1 MEKQLKIHPNLK
13 PIAAATL
20 LALATISPTAQA
32 ASNAELEA
40 QVKALTQLVEQLRQ
54 DVAKKTD
61 SSNVAT
67 QEDVEGVRADLENFK
82 YDQSRSRERN
92 TVKSAR
98 DTTFFGVVQI
108 RAQGQSESTTSGN
121 PAPTDSRKSTFE
133 VPTALFGLRGNLYR
147 DYVDGKN
154 LDYQMSFTYAK
165 RTTQA
170 GGTSDLN
177 LADAFVRYH
186 LTSTNGGLEVPRV
199 NLTLGQQL
207 LPFGL
212 EAQAPED
219 LRPTINVSQASARL
233 GLFTRQV
240 GAILRGDV
248 EPYVDYAANYRA
260 PLAEFALG
268 VVNGNTSN
276 KVDDNGH
283 KDILGRAAFTLPVPY
298 ASWLREL
305 KIGASVYKG
314 KKNIASGTAL
324 LTGSGKKDRYGFDIY
339 YNHAPFGAT
348 YEYIQGRD
356 DRALGGIAQEV
367 KSEGHTLTL
376 FYTVGD
382 QFFNSIKSVA
392 KFDDSWPQSVQFFYR
407 HDQFNPNTNRSADT
421 DHGDSVRINT
431 LGLNWFFA
439 QTTKLQLG
447 INRWDYRK
455 STATQK
461 DFTELQA
468 QVQYTF

>member
-1 MEKQLKIHPNLK
+1 MKTRPNLK
-13 PIAAATL
+13 PIVVATL
-20 LALATISPTAQA
+20 LALASVAPAAQA

-40 QVKALTQLVEQLRQ
+40 QIKALTQLVEQLRK
-54 DVAKKTD
+54 DVAKKTGPA
-61 SSNVAT
+61 NVAT

-82 YDQSRSRERN
+82 YDQERSRERN

-98 DTTFFGVVQI
+98 DTTFYGVVQV

-121 PAPTDSRKSTFE
+121 PSPTDTRKSTFE

-147 DYVDGKN
+147 DYVNGKN
-154 LDYQMSFTYAK
+154 LDYQLSFAYAK
-165 RTTQA
+165 RATQV

-177 LADAFVRYH
+177 LADAFVIYN

-199 NLTLGQQL
+199 NLTVGQQL

-233 GLFTRQV
+233 GLLTRQV
-240 GAILRGDV
+240 GAVLRGDL

-276 KVDDNGH
+276 KVDDNNH
-283 KDILGRAAFTLPVPY
+283 KDIIGRAAFTLPVSY
-298 ASWLREL
+298 ASWLREM
-305 KIGASVYKG
+305 KFGASAYLG
-314 KKNIASGTAL
+314 KQNIASGGAL
-324 LTGSGKKDRYGFDIY
+324 LTGGGKKDRYGFDIY

-356 DRALGGIAQEV
+356 DRAVSGVVRGV

-392 KFDDSWPQSVQFFYR
+392 KFDDSWPQSLQFFYR
-407 HDQFNPNTNRSADT
+407 YDQFNPNTKLSAAADRN
-421 DHGDSVRINT
+421 DSVRINT

-439 QTTKLQLG
+439 QTTKFQLG
-447 INRWDYRK
+447 INHWDYK
-455 STATQK
+455 KNTATQK
-461 DFTELQA
+461 DYTELQA
-468 QVQYTF
+468 QIQYTF

>member
-1 MEKQLKIHPNLK
+1 MEKQLKTHPNLK

-61 SSNVAT
+61 SANVAT

-82 YDQSRSRERN
+82 YDQERSRERN

-121 PAPTDSRKSTFE
+121 PAPSDSRKSTFE

-154 LDYQMSFTYAK
+154 LDYQLSFTYAK

-199 NLTLGQQL
+199 NLTKI
-207 LPFGL
+207 F
-212 EAQAPED
+212 A
-219 LRPTINVSQASARL
+219 RPSTFPRPAHGWACSPVRSASS
-233 GLFTRQV
+233 F
-240 GAILRGDV
+240 
-248 EPYVDYAANYRA
+248 AA
-260 PLAEFALG
+260 
-268 VVNGNTSN
+268 TSN
-276 KVDDNGH
+276 PTWTTRP
-283 KDILGRAAFTLPVPY
+283 I
-298 ASWLREL
+298 
-305 KIGASVYKG
+305 
-314 KKNIASGTAL
+314 TAHR
-324 LTGSGKKDRYGFDIY
+324 S
-339 YNHAPFGAT
+339 P
-348 YEYIQGRD
+348 
-356 DRALGGIAQEV
+356 
-367 KSEGHTLTL
+367 
-376 FYTVGD
+376 
-382 QFFNSIKSVA
+382 NSHWVS
-392 KFDDSWPQSVQFFYR
+392 
-407 HDQFNPNTNRSADT
+407 
-421 DHGDSVRINT
+421 
-431 LGLNWFFA
+431 
-439 QTTKLQLG
+439 
-447 INRWDYRK
+447 
-455 STATQK
+455 STATPRTK
-461 DFTELQA
+461 STTTGIRTSLVVPPSRCPFHMPA
-468 QVQYTF
+468 GCAS